1 MKIPQLADPWTLYTS
16 LRGRISRKT
25 YWLWFALP
33 IAVLNILSGVLD
45 SALGTY
51 VVDSEAGYVSVIMG
65 LLVVWP
71 GLVGMVKRLHDRDKT
86 GKHLAALYGSLITA
100 AILVMVIILRNPQ
113 SISAAEIDW
122 RMFSPMLVWS
132 LYFMYL
138 SISIGFLRGTDGPNR
153 YGPDPLGESI
163 GARVD
168 AKLSGVAAGF
178 RTEASNQNYPSIAQS
193 WGILGIMIASAVL
206 LIPVTLLFEIN
217 VPMSIGTITLVGT
230 LIGTGV
236 PCWIVYGIRKKKTN
250 IDSFNLTIENP
261 RIIPL
266 IVLAAIPL
274 NLGIAGP
281 LMDLI
286 PMSDFFR
293 NMMLELGSDQG
304 LLMFAALVIA
314 APILEELIFRGIML
328 DGLLKI
334 YSPVKAIVIS
344 SLFFGLIH
352 LNPWQFVGGALVGGF
367 MGWVYYHTRSVLAT
381 ILIHASFNLTAFSLG
396 YFIDIE
402 VIMDLPYAEVLG
414 GMTNYILFI
423 AGSILITLTCVFFLN
438 KEFKESVPVLLA

>member
-1 MKIPQLADPWTLYTS
+1 
-16 LRGRISRKT
+16 
-25 YWLWFALP
+25 
-33 IAVLNILSGVLD
+33 
-45 SALGTY
+45 
-51 VVDSEAGYVSVIMG
+51 
-65 LLVVWP
+65 
-71 GLVGMVKRLHDRDKT
+71 
-86 GKHLAALYGSLITA
+86 
-100 AILVMVIILRNPQ
+100 
-113 SISAAEIDW
+113 
-122 RMFSPMLVWS
+122 
-132 LYFMYL
+132 
-138 SISIGFLRGTDGPNR
+138 
-153 YGPDPLGESI
+153 
-163 GARVD
+163 
-168 AKLSGVAAGF
+168 
-178 RTEASNQNYPSIAQS
+178 
-193 WGILGIMIASAVL
+193 
-206 LIPVTLLFEIN
+206 
-217 VPMSIGTITLVGT
+217 
-230 LIGTGV
+230 
-236 PCWIVYGIRKKKTN
+236 VYGIRKKKTN

-334 YSPVKAIVIS
+334 YSPVKAIVLS